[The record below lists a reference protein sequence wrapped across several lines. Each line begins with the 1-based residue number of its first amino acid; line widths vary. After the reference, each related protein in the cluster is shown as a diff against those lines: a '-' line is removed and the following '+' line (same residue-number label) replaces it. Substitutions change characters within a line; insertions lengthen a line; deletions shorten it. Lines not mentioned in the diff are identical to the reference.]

1 MHIPINPPIEIK
13 VTYQRHDIKLFTII
27 HTNQHGII
35 FPIIHLIGDFKNKC
49 PIATPMLSY
58 LFAVDENIAYTVCSF
73 KTEKQ
78 SFAFLYIFLFQT
90 MCFAFVSISKEPVS
104 RRPKQDTARAYSLV
118 WDCRGLREGAKGA
131 L

>member
-58 LFAVDENIAYTVCSF
+58 LFPLMKTLLTQFAPSKRRNSRLPFHSERINSF
-73 KTEKQ
+73 L
-78 SFAFLYIFLFQT
+78 S
-90 MCFAFVSISKEPVS
+90 
-104 RRPKQDTARAYSLV
+104 
-118 WDCRGLREGAKGA
+118 
-131 L
+131 

>member
-78 SFAFLYIFLFQT
+78 SFAFPLGT
-90 MCFAFVSISKEPVS
+90 DK
-104 RRPKQDTARAYSLV
+104 
-118 WDCRGLREGAKGA
+118 
-131 L
+131 